1 MNSTAKTIIFWVVIA
16 FSAVVLWV
24 FVKQA
29 QSGQK
34 VLEMSMSQF
43 MSDVD
48 QGNIKEI
55 SVTGVEIKGKKTDGT
70 VFHATAP
77 NPAYFNPEM
86 LKTLNE
92 KKVSA
97 TFQDPGSGSWGWLVN
112 LAPLALLAALW

>member
-34 VLEMSMSQF
+34 IQVLSMSQF

-48 QGNIKEI
+48 QGNVKEI
-55 SVTGVEIKGKKTDGT
+55 NVTGVEIKGKKADGS

-77 NPAYFNPEM
+77 NPSFFRTTR
-86 LKTLNE
+86 K
-92 KKVSA
+92 
-97 TFQDPGSGSWGWLVN
+97 
-112 LAPLALLAALW
+112 

>member
-34 VLEMSMSQF
+34 VQEMSMSQF

-48 QGNIKEI
+48 QGAIKEI
-55 SVTGVEIKGKKTDGT
+55 NVTGVEIKGKKTDGT

-77 NPAYFNPEM
+77 
-86 LKTLNE
+86 
-92 KKVSA
+92 V
-97 TFQDPGSGSWGWLVN
+97 
-112 LAPLALLAALW
+112 AASRA